1 MVGLNPTPPE
11 EREERGGRNAKAK
24 KMERERL
31 TRLVQDAAAID
42 RGDLGEL
49 QALAKRFPWFAG
61 AQVLRSV
68 GVQKAGEV
76 LAEEVVRT
84 AAAHVPSRTALFDQ
98 SHAVQPSPRLSVVR
112 EVPKVEPTE
121 ALVLPVETEPV
132 PQVVAPVEPHALVT
146 EPAPVEVEPAAL
158 PDEATTAAVVEVS
171 IAAEPEPAI
180 EAVLEALDAAHE
192 GADPIAEADKDED
205 PLERQIMESA
215 LSHAYDISWL
225 EVEQPKARPEPKRP
239 EPVDIPTP
247 KPVVPIAPIQPEGP
261 ARFVTRHDKLS
272 FTDWLSAA
280 NTSAPTPTPTAKPK
294 EGIIPEAATDWLRA
308 SEEKP
313 KPLPPPVAP
322 LQPVAERKGEV
333 DTRSLIDNFIKQQTP
348 VQAPKAEFFTP
359 QQAAKRSLDD
369 KAGMVTETLARVYA
383 KQGNLPKAMEAYKR
397 LALKYP
403 EKSAYFAAL
412 QKELEA
418 QLNK

>member
-1 MVGLNPTPPE
+1 
-11 EREERGGRNAKAK
+11 
-24 KMERERL
+24 MERERL
-31 TRLVQDAAAID
+31 TRLVQDAAAVD
-42 RGDLGEL
+42 RSDLSEL
-49 QALAKRFPWFAG
+49 QALAERFPWFAG

-76 LAEEVVRT
+76 LAEEALRT

-98 SHAVQPSPRLSVVR
+98 SHAVQQPTPRLSVVR
-112 EVPKVEPTE
+112 EVPKVEQPLVLEVPATVEPEVIAEVPIEPIDIVPEPVVVQVEPATLPTE
-121 ALVLPVETEPV
+121 AIPDP
-132 PQVVAPVEPHALVT
+132 
-146 EPAPVEVEPAAL
+146 EVE
-158 PDEATTAAVVEVS
+158 AAVV
-171 IAAEPEPAI
+171 AEPEEAI

-192 GADPIAEADKDED
+192 GADPVAEADKDED

-225 EVEQPKARPEPKRP
+225 EVEQPKARPEPQRP

-280 NTSAPTPTPTAKPK
+280 NTSAPTPPPTAKPK
-294 EGIIPEAATDWLRA
+294 EEIIPEAATDWLRA

-322 LQPVAERKGEV
+322 LQPVVERKGEV